1 MNSVIEQKWSWV
13 EGSNQLR
20 DELMNSLSDADLAFT
35 PGGQNISLGALC
47 REMGEVQHSYNE
59 SFRTFSQSFDYRNTE
74 PGLDGSVARL
84 RAWYQALDADM
95 KTLLSAM
102 SEEDTHK
109 MIDRGGGFALPVSLQ
124 VDVYLQAL
132 LIFFGKV
139 SVFLKAMNRPL
150 PKQMA
155 EWIW

>member
-1 MNSVIEQKWSWV
+1 MNSVMEQKWSWV

-20 DELMNSLSDADLAFT
+20 DELMNSLSDADLAFS

-47 REMGEVQHSYNE
+47 REMGEVQHSYVQ
-59 SFRTFSQSFDYRNTE
+59 SFRTFSQDFDYRNTE

-95 KTLLSAM
+95 MAVLSTM
-102 SEEDTHK
+102 SEDDTQK
-109 MIDRGGGFALPVSLQ
+109 MIDRGDFQVPVSLQ
-124 VDVYLQAL
+124 VDIYLQAL

>member
-1 MNSVIEQKWSWV
+1 MNSVMEQKWSWV

-20 DELMNSLSDADLAFT
+20 GELMNSLSDADLAFS

-47 REMGEVQHSYNE
+47 REMGEVQHSYNQ
-59 SFRTFSQSFDYRNTE
+59 SFRTFRQDFNYRSAE

-84 RAWYQALDADM
+84 RAWYQALDAEM
-95 KTLLSAM
+95 KALLSGM
-102 SEEDTHK
+102 SEADTQK
-109 MIDRGGGFALPVSLQ
+109 MIDRGGFQVPVSLQ
-124 VDVYLQAL
+124 IDIYLQAL